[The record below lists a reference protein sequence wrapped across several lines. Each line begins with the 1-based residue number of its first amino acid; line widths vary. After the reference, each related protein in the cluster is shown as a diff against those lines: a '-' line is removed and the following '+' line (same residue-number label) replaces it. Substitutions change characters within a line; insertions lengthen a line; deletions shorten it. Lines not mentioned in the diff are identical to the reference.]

1 MEMPE
6 VSLQTLKD
14 LMPIDV
20 VIGFVALFV
29 FGTILGAA
37 ICLPYVHKN
46 STLPL
51 EKLSGD
57 WIWHYKPDLVL
68 CIVGCVIF
76 IIMSFL
82 LISGWWRI
90 I

>member
-1 MEMPE
+1 MPE
-6 VSLQTLKD
+6 IDMKSISELLP
-14 LMPIDV
+14 LDV

-29 FGTILGAA
+29 FGMILGAA

>member
-1 MEMPE
+1 MPE
-6 VSLQTLKD
+6 IDMKSISELFPL
-14 LMPIDV
+14 DV
-20 VIGFVALFV
+20 VIGFIALFV
-29 FGTILGAA
+29 FGLILGAA

>member
-1 MEMPE
+1 MDADINSMIN
-6 VSLQTLKD
+6 

-20 VIGFVALFV
+20 IIGFIFLFV
-29 FGTILGAA
+29 FGLILGAA
-37 ICLPYVHKN
+37 ICLPYAHKH

-57 WIWHYKPDLVL
+57 WIWHYKPDLIL
-68 CIVGCVIF
+68 CIVGCLIF

-82 LISGWWRI
+82 LISGIWRI
-90 I
+90 F

>member
-1 MEMPE
+1 MPE
-6 VSLQTLKD
+6 IDMKSISEILPL
-14 LMPIDV
+14 DV
-20 VIGFVALFV
+20 VIGFIALFV
-29 FGTILGAA
+29 FGMILGAA

-68 CIVGCVIF
+68 CIVGCVVF

>member
-1 MEMPE
+1 MPE
-6 VSLQTLKD
+6 ID
-14 LMPIDV
+14 MPNLSELLPLDV

-29 FGTILGAA
+29 FGMILGAA

-68 CIVGCVIF
+68 CIVGCVVF

-82 LISGWWRI
+82 LISGWWRVI
-90 I
+90 

>member
-6 VSLQTLKD
+6 INSLSD
-14 LMPIDV
+14 IMPVDV
-20 VIGFVALFV
+20 AIGFICLFV
-29 FGTILGAA
+29 FGMILGAA
-37 ICLPYVHKN
+37 ICLPYVHKR

-68 CIVGCVIF
+68 CIVGCLIF

-82 LISGWWRI
+82 LISGVWRLV
-90 I
+90 

>member
-1 MEMPE
+1 MDLDS
-6 VSLQTLKD
+6 VIN
-14 LMPIDV
+14 LMPLDV
-20 VIGFVALFV
+20 VVGFVCLFI
-29 FGTILGAA
+29 FGMILGAA
-37 ICLPYVHKN
+37 ICLPYVHKR

-68 CIVGCVIF
+68 CIVGCLIF

-82 LISGWWRI
+82 LISGIWRI
-90 I
+90 F

>member
-1 MEMPE
+1 MSEIGIKSISELLP
-6 VSLQTLKD
+6 L
-14 LMPIDV
+14 DV
-20 VIGFVALFV
+20 VIGFTALFI
-29 FGTILGAA
+29 FGMILGAA
-37 ICLPYVHKN
+37 ICLPYAHKN

-68 CIVGCVIF
+68 CIIGCVIF

-82 LISGWWRI
+82 LISGWWRVI
-90 I
+90 